1 MHSASL
7 CAYTQTLPMDTLL
20 AVYPTARKVE
30 DVLKRASQV
39 RGCLLGHHIT
49 TFPQLTE
56 ALWRESD
63 AALILL
69 GAVGETVA
77 LGEAIARMRGRHGY
91 ILGGPGFMT
100 HLRVVIRQLKSASL
114 SASDLQQASAALS
127 GPAGELI
134 TRLAD
139 IFAEY
144 DKVLLEAGVADT
156 HDRERL
162 VLEQLHRMEESGRRP
177 RLLAGVV
184 RLLVAEVYDPSLLQF
199 MMVAA
204 LIRMIGEADLTIQA
218 ESHEVSVGR
227 LAELTWNRFVA
238 EESIADNVLPH
249 FVRRG
254 GRDGRLGFIL
264 THLFDKQHHELPEP
278 PPEDGTVRIIACPDV
293 SREAGE
299 VARSIRRILAGP
311 NPVALERIAVVGRDL
326 SSYADHLESAFRRY
340 QIPLTLVSPK
350 LLSTTPQARAV
361 RELLR
366 IPIHEYPREQL
377 VALCNS
383 GFFRLDAAAY
393 SELPAQAG
401 YIDRSTRPLPEC
413 VERLR
418 GQLTDAVP
426 NSPNSSEASIRNQ
439 ALRRK
444 LERLVRG
451 AAAWNKLL
459 EWLESLEATATVTEH
474 VANLLQVLD
483 RLGFDSPTNTL
494 ADSIAV
500 AVGTIKATLDALAG
514 AASIMTPHRRITLSE
529 FSTMVGRLFDETLVN
544 DTRRGGTAGVCAMPV
559 LEARG
564 LDFDLVFI
572 VGLNDGV
579 FPSYHSED
587 ALIPDELIRQ
597 LNRPLRDCLRRRW
610 GRFAPDAPGPILRT
624 RYDHNAEEP
633 FLFFL
638 ALSMAERNVVL
649 SYSTTDAKGAPLPES
664 PFITE
669 VRRILRATD
678 KEPLKSEH
686 VPPVEHCFTRDDFL
700 NRAAADSLLADPALG
715 ADERIK
721 SIVRRTAV
729 EHGREA
735 YFALPTR
742 EELFALRVREPGAKQ
757 LWMGIDLSPDEEKF
771 ARANCFDGR
780 IEPTQS
786 LRQFFESPDGST
798 RQWSATQLNELA
810 ACGFKFFSKRIL
822 RLIDPEEPDYELTAL
837 ESGDRVHRILR
848 QVFERAVSGDSTA
861 FRAAAACILNEVHQQ
876 ARLEVRDEAFF
887 ELEWES
893 ISAMVNEIVEYE
905 ITRLARDER
914 PSETRLEYPFDLALT
929 RGSDASRAIKLAG
942 QIDRL
947 ELYRERSFI
956 QKLKIIDY
964 KSSRALKKYSSLLEP
979 GYFAS
984 HDLQMAVYALAA
996 LEKFRT
1002 EMSAGAGIEASYIA
1016 LKNYAKES
1024 TSQPIP
1030 LDLLTSEPE
1039 KNSARVRT
1047 VAERLFELVDSAAT
1061 GHFDVDP
1068 LKCDQF
1074 CSYRSICRFRKPLSR
1089 S

>member
-1 MHSASL
+1 
-7 CAYTQTLPMDTLL
+7 MDTLL
-20 AVYPTARKVE
+20 AIYPTARKVE

-39 RGCLLGHHIT
+39 RSCVLGHHIT

-63 AALILL
+63 AALIPL
-69 GAVGETVA
+69 GAVGEMLA
-77 LGEAIARMRGRHGY
+77 LGEAIARVRGHDGY
-91 ILGGPGFMT
+91 IPGGPGFMT
-100 HLRVVIRQLKSASL
+100 HLRVLMRQLKSASL
-114 SASDLQQASAALS
+114 SASDLRQASAVLS

-139 IFAEY
+139 ILAEY
-144 DKVLLEAGVADT
+144 DKVLLEAGAADA

-162 VLEQLHRMEESGRRP
+162 VLEQLHRMEESGGRP

-204 LIRMIGEADLTIQA
+204 LIRMIGDADLTIQA
-218 ESHEVSVGR
+218 ESHEINVGR

-254 GRDGRLGFIL
+254 GRDGRLGFVL
-264 THLFDKQHHELPEP
+264 THLFGEQHHELPEP

-293 SREAGE
+293 SREAAE
-299 VARSIRRILAGP
+299 VARSIRRILAEP
-311 NPVALERIAVVGRDL
+311 NPVALDRIAVVGRDL
-326 SSYADHLESAFRRY
+326 SCYADNLESAFRRY

-350 LLSTTPQARAV
+350 LLSTTPPARAV

-383 GFFRLDAAAY
+383 AFFWLDAAIY
-393 SELPAQAG
+393 TDLPAQVG

-413 VERLR
+413 VDRLR
-418 GQLTDAVP
+418 GQLADAVP
-426 NSPNSSEASIRNQ
+426 NPSQDSIRNQ

-459 EWLESLEATATVTEH
+459 EWLESLEATATVTDH

-483 RLGFDSPTNTL
+483 RLGFDSPANTL
-494 ADSIAV
+494 ADSIAA
-500 AVGTIKATLDALAG
+500 AVGTIKATLDALAST
-514 AASIMTPHRRITLSE
+514 ASIMAPHRRITLSE

-544 DTRRGGTAGVCAMPV
+544 EARRGGTAGVCAMPV

-597 LNRPLRDCLRRRW
+597 LNRPLRDCLRSRL

-669 VRRILRATD
+669 VRRILRTTE

-686 VPPVEHCFTRDDFL
+686 VPPVEDCFTRDDFL

-715 ADERIK
+715 ADERIQ

-729 EHGREA
+729 EREREA

-742 EELFALRVREPGAKQ
+742 EEVFALRLREPGAKQ
-757 LWMGIDLSPDEEKF
+757 VWMGIDLSPDKEKF
-771 ARANCFDGR
+771 ARATCFDGR

-786 LRQFFESPDGST
+786 LRQFFESPDGSM

-848 QVFERAVSGDSTA
+848 QVFERVVSSDSTA
-861 FRAAAACILNEVHQQ
+861 LRAAAACVLNEVHQQ
-876 ARLEVRDEAFF
+876 ARLEARDEAFF

-905 ITRLARDER
+905 IARLARAER
-914 PSETRLEYPFDLALT
+914 PSETRLEYPFELALT
-929 RGSDASRAIKLAG
+929 RGSGDGSRALKLAG

-964 KSSRALKKYSSLLEP
+964 KSSRGLKKYSSLLEP
-979 GYFAS
+979 WYFAS

-996 LEKFRT
+996 IEEFRR
-1002 EMSAGAGIEASYIA
+1002 EMSPGASIEASYIA

-1030 LDLLTSEPE
+1030 LDLLTSEAE
-1039 KNSARVRT
+1039 KNSAQVRT
-1047 VAERLFELVDSAAT
+1047 VADRLFELVDSAAI

-1074 CSYRSICRFRKPLSR
+1074 CPYRSICRFRKPLSR